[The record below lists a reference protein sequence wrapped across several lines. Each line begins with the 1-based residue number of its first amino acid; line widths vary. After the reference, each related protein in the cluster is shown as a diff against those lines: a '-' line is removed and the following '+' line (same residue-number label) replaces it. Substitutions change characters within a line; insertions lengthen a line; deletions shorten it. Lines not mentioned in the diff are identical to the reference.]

1 MSRTFASAT
10 AIAVVFLLLQPYA
23 AAQDLPAQCDPATTL
38 MPANLMFLGP
48 ALFVK
53 IGELPRICCS

>member
-1 MSRTFASAT
+1 MGPETF
-10 AIAVVFLLLQPYA
+10 LR
-23 AAQDLPAQCDPATTL
+23 DLDARAQCDPATTL

-53 IGELPRICCS
+53 IGELPRLCRS